1 MRGELELMEIER
13 DNHRERLAQVT
24 EVKRKRCGEL
34 TSVIKELWYL
44 GGKVVGN
51 VRLLKLIQ

>member
-1 MRGELELMEIER
+1 MEIECN
-13 DNHRERLAQVT
+13 DHRERLAQVK
-24 EVKRKRCGEL
+24 EVKRKRWGEL
-34 TSVIKELWYL
+34 TIVIKELWYL